1 MVSRQQTLRALFWSA
16 TDRFAA
22 QALQFGMGLIL
33 ARLLMPADYGLMGMI
48 MIFLAISQSFV
59 DSGFPSALI
68 QKKNRTEIDYSTVF
82 WFNVFISTVF
92 YLILFILAPTI
103 ANFYNEPKLT
113 ILTRFVALN
122 IIFSS
127 FSIVR
132 MTRLTIELNFKTQA
146 KASLLS
152 LLIGGFL
159 GVYLAYAGYGVWA
172 LAAQSL
178 AKNLL
183 NVIFLWWFSKWNPLF
198 AFSKEAFLSMFSF
211 GSKILGVGL
220 LRTFFDNIYIVII
233 GKIYSPAEL
242 GYYTRAIKFQQLPSK
257 NISEILYRVL
267 FPVLTNFQD
276 NNQILL
282 KQTKRAIKVS
292 SFIVFP
298 LMFGLAAISDPL
310 IRFILGEKWLPLVPL
325 LRLLC
330 IAGVFYPLQ
339 HLNLTILMVKGRSDI
354 FLRLEIISKVLIIF
368 AIIFTFSFGLT
379 ALVIGQVVTMF
390 MIFSINAYYTG
401 KVLSYGFFSQIQDM
415 IYTALT
421 SSLMALL
428 VYCII
433 GFFSADWI
441 KLLVGVTVGI
451 TSYIFFAISRGS
463 EEFIELKKL
472 FFMKNR

>member
-1 MVSRQQTLRALFWSA
+1 
-16 TDRFAA
+16 
-22 QALQFGMGLIL
+22 
-33 ARLLMPADYGLMGMI
+33 
-48 MIFLAISQSFV
+48 
-59 DSGFPSALI
+59 
-68 QKKNRTEIDYSTVF
+68 
-82 WFNVFISTVF
+82 
-92 YLILFILAPTI
+92 
-103 ANFYNEPKLT
+103 
-113 ILTRFVALN
+113 
-122 IIFSS
+122 
-127 FSIVR
+127 
-132 MTRLTIELNFKTQA
+132 
-146 KASLLS
+146 
-152 LLIGGFL
+152 
-159 GVYLAYAGYGVWA
+159 
-172 LAAQSL
+172 
-178 AKNLL
+178 
-183 NVIFLWWFSKWNPLF
+183 
-198 AFSKEAFLSMFSF
+198 
-211 GSKILGVGL
+211 
-220 LRTFFDNIYIVII
+220 
-233 GKIYSPAEL
+233 
-242 GYYTRAIKFQQLPSK
+242 
-257 NISEILYRVL
+257 
-267 FPVLTNFQD
+267 
-276 NNQILL
+276 
-282 KQTKRAIKVS
+282 
-292 SFIVFP
+292 
-298 LMFGLAAISDPL
+298 MFGLAAISDPL